1 MAGDQLVFEDF
12 EPQVGTDFVV
22 AVDGEPLALN
32 LIEATP
38 LPNSAALS
46 RAPFSLLF
54 QSGIQ
59 QVIPQQL
66 FPLRHETLGDVQ
78 IFLVPTAQNP
88 TGIQYYATFN

>member
-1 MAGDQLVFEDF
+1 MADDQLVFETF
-12 EPQVGTDFVV
+12 EPLVGTDFVV
-22 AVDGEPLALN
+22 AVDGEPVALN
-32 LIEATP
+32 LVEATP
-38 LPNSAALS
+38 FANSAALA
-46 RAPFSLLF
+46 RAPFGLLF

-66 FPLRHETLGDVQ
+66 FPLRHETLGELE